1 MITIL
6 QFLGLVLPVVIL
18 LYTYISLAKKCGEG
32 EGNEPVPTTQ
42 VVNVF
47 VQIFVFGFTLGTII
61 VRIISGL

>member
-18 LYTYISLAKKCGEG
+18 LYTYIGLAKKCGEG
-32 EGNEPVPTTQ
+32 EGNEPVPTIQ

-47 VQIFVFGFTLGTII
+47 VQIFVFGFTLGTI
-61 VRIISGL
+61 VRSISGL